1 MKKLKLAWIALISS
15 VTILGYIQPARALED
30 SPKALVDQAWQIV
43 HRQYVDRDFNQIN
56 WQAVRQDYLKRSYS
70 SPQQAYIAVQ
80 EMLKPLEDPY
90 TRFLPPS
97 NIKDLVDK
105 VSGEFIGVGLTVGVN
120 ALSDEWV
127 VVEPLP
133 GSPAAEQ
140 GIKKGDVVVS
150 INGTRTPNID
160 PRKASQFII
169 GPVGSKVALSVRS
182 GSKITDYELVRE
194 QLDLNPLTFKVLETA
209 VGKVGYIQVPVFTT
223 KSPKAMREAIET
235 LETQQV
241 TGYILDLR
249 GNPGGVFEA
258 SVEMARMWLR
268 PNRLISLV
276 DQRGEIERHETT
288 QKELTQKPLKVLI
301 DEESAS
307 ASEVLAAA
315 LQDNQRATLIGTQ
328 TFGKGVIQSLEA
340 LEDGSGIVITVA
352 KYLTPK
358 GQDINKIGITPD
370 LVVSAVDGKSPE
382 QSEPRQSENVA
393 RAEDRSETITSQQ
406 PRIDQQLQR
415 ALKELAQP
423 MR

>member
-1 MKKLKLAWIALISS
+1 MQNSKLAWIALLGSAA
-15 VTILGYIQPARALED
+15 ILGSTQPAHTLED

-43 HRQYVDRDFNQIN
+43 QSKFVDRDFNKLD
-56 WQAVRQDYLKRSYS
+56 WQAVRQEYLERSYS
-70 SPQQAYIAVQ
+70 SPQQAYVAVQ
-80 EMLKPLEDPY
+80 EMLKPLDDPY
-90 TRFLPPS
+90 TRFLPPN
-97 NIKDLVDK
+97 NIKELVDQ
-105 VSGEFIGVGLTVGVN
+105 VSGEFIGVGLTVSVT
-120 ALSDEWV
+120 ALNDEWV

-133 GSPAAEQ
+133 GSPAAEK

-150 INGTRTPNID
+150 INGTRTPDID

-182 GSKITDYELVRE
+182 GSETTDYELVRE
-194 QLDLNPLTFKVLETA
+194 QLDLNPLTFKILETSN
-209 VGKVGYIQVPVFTT
+209 GKVGYIKVPTFTT
-223 KSPKAMREAIET
+223 KAPKAMREAIT
-235 LETQQV
+235 ALEAEQV
-241 TGYILDLR
+241 EGYVLDLR

-258 SVEMARMWLR
+258 SVEMARMWIK

-276 DQRGEIERHETT
+276 DQRGEIERYETT
-288 QKELTQKPLKVLI
+288 QKELTQQPLKVLV

-352 KYLTPK
+352 KYLTPN

-370 LVVSAVDGKSPE
+370 VVVPSGASTTASTDNIERPKKP
-382 QSEPRQSENVA
+382 
-393 RAEDRSETITSQQ
+393 SQG
-406 PRIDQQLQR
+406 DQALQHALNQL
-415 ALKELAQP
+415 LKDDLE
-423 MR
+423 